1 MIITGLTGSIGM
13 GKSAAATILRRL
25 RVPVHDADATVHAL
39 LGPGGDAVPAV
50 LAAFPGTGSLE
61 TGIDRPKLGR
71 RVFGNPAALRRLER
85 ILHPKVAAHER
96 LFLAAS
102 ARRRAPLVILDV
114 PLLYE
119 TGGERRCDAV
129 LVVSAPGFLQRQRVL
144 ARPGMTAKRFSD
156 ILAKQMPD
164 REKRRHTPYVVE
176 TGLDKRDSLKML
188 LAFVRLIRSRHGTG
202 TAYSDAR
209 SRPRYRNY
217 RPQSG

>member
-13 GKSAAATILRRL
+13 GKSAAAAMLRRL

-39 LGPGGDAVPAV
+39 LGPGGRAVPAV
-50 LAAFPGTGSLE
+50 LAAFPDTGSLE
-61 TGIDRPKLGR
+61 TGIDRPELGR
-71 RVFGNPAALRRLER
+71 RVFGNPAALHRLER
-85 ILHPKVAAHER
+85 ILHPKVAARER
-96 LFLAAS
+96 LFLAAC
-102 ARRRAPLVILDV
+102 ARRRAPIVILDV

-164 REKRRHTPYVVE
+164 REKRRHTRYVVE
-176 TGLDKRDSLKML
+176 TGLDKRHSLKML
-188 LAFVRLIRSRHGTG
+188 LAFVRLIRSRHSTG